1 MDFLF
6 CALCAFLWLL
16 IISLDKPSFG
26 LQFLVDAI
34 KSLLAGAFEGH
45 IPLVSR
51 PAIIA
56 PPVAGSSPWTGSTH
70 YLPIHTALLTPRA
83 HLRGPTLIGLH
94 YRAQWRTK
102 HTKPETLLIADLPAL
117 TPIRFSHER
126 ESTVSRV
133 SYVSSAT

>member
-1 MDFLF
+1 MDFPF
-6 CALCAFLWLL
+6 CTLCAFLWLV

-56 PPVAGSSPWTGSTH
+56 PPVAGSSPWTSSTH
-70 YLPIHTALLTPRA
+70 YLPIHTALLTPGA

-94 YRAQWRTK
+94 YRAQWRGGQNK
-102 HTKPETLLIADLPAL
+102 HPTPFIFGLLAA
-117 TPIRFSHER
+117 
-126 ESTVSRV
+126 
-133 SYVSSAT
+133 SA